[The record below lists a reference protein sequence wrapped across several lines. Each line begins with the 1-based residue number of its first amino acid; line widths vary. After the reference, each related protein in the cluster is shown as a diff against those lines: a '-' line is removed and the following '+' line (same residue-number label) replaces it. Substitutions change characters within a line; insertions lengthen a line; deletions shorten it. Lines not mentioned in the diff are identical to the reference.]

1 MRLLDG
7 GFWDFISPVNFV
19 KALTFYVGGGGT
31 PGPTTSTVNQSNL
44 PEYVQP
50 YVESMLGAA
59 QKQVYTMDGNNVTG
73 FQKYTPYS
81 TNMQDY
87 QAGFSPMQQ
96 QAFQGAANLQ
106 TPGQIG
112 AGSQLAG
119 ASGLGSLGTAGQAA
133 NLGQAATNV
142 GMGGLGY
149 GALGAGYG
157 ALGAGAG
164 QNAANIG
171 SLGTTLGLQAAQQAA
186 RQGSNVANQAI
197 GYGALG
203 SQAGQQATGYGQ
215 LGAQAGQQA
224 TGYGALG
231 AGYGMQAGQAGANFA
246 QQATDPNAVNAYMSP
261 YLQSALQPQLQEIG
275 RQYDITGTQ
284 QMGNATRAGAFGG
297 SREALMAAENQR
309 NKNVAMNQAIGQ
321 GYDKAFQNAQQQMQY
336 GAGLGLQG
344 QQAAMQGAG
353 LGITGQNAAMQGAQ
367 TGISGQQAA
376 MQGAQTGLSGLGQA
390 LSGYGLGLQ
399 GAQTGLSGV
408 GQGISGEQAAMQGAG
423 MGMQGAGMGLQGI
436 GTALQ
441 GYGQGQQG
449 LSTALQGYG
458 QAGQA
463 AGTLGQLGAQ
473 QLAAQQGI
481 LGTQNQFG
489 GQQQAQE
496 QAKINQAIQNYATE
510 QQFPML
516 QLGNISSLLRGLP
529 MQSTTTQTYQA
540 QPGLASQIG
549 ALGTGALGVAKL
561 AGAKKGGST
570 KAISKR
576 GGTGIDEMHLHELL
590 SYKE

>member
-1 MRLLDG
+1 M
-7 GFWDFISPVNFV
+7 ISFKSISEYFQNAF
-19 KALTFYVGGGGT
+19 TFYTGGGG
-31 PGPTTSTVNQSNL
+31 GGQTTSTVNQSNL

-59 QKQVYTMDGNNVTG
+59 QKQVYTMGKDAEGNDSITG

-81 TNMQDY
+81 SNMNDY

-106 TPGQIG
+106 TPGQFS

-119 ASGLGSLGTAGQAA
+119 ASGLGSLGIAGQAA
-133 NLGQAATNV
+133 NLGQQATNV

-164 QNAANIG
+164 QNAADIG
-171 SLGTTLGLQAAQQAA
+171 SLGTSLGLQAARQAS
-186 RQGSNVANQAI
+186 RQGANVANQAM

-203 SQAGQQATGYGQ
+203 SQAGQQATGYGA

-224 TGYGALG
+224 AGYGAMG
-231 AGYGMQAGQAGANFA
+231 AGYGAQAGQAGANFA
-246 QQATDPNAVNAYMSP
+246 QQATNPNAVQAYMNP
-261 YLQSALQPQLQEIG
+261 YLQASLNPQLDEMR
-275 RQYDITGTQ
+275 RQYGVQ
-284 QMGNATRAGAFGG
+284 QTNQMSNATKQGAFGG

-309 NKNVAMNQAIGQ
+309 NMNEAMNDAIAR
-321 GYDKAFQNAQQQMQY
+321 GYSTAFEKAQQQQQF
-336 GAGLGLQG
+336 GANLGLQG

-390 LSGYGLGLQ
+390 VSGYNLGLQ
-399 GAQTGLSGV
+399 GAQTGLQGV

-423 MGMQGAGMGLQGI
+423 LGMQGAGVGLQGI

-441 GYGQGQQG
+441 GFGQGQQG
-449 LSTALQGYG
+449 FGTALQGYG

-463 AGTLGQLGAQ
+463 AGTLGQLGTQ
-473 QLAAQQGI
+473 QLTAQQGI
-481 LGTQNQFG
+481 LGTQSQFG

-549 ALGTGALGVAKL
+549 ALGTGAIGLSKL
-561 AGAKKGGST
+561 AGAKAGGSA
-570 KAISKR
+570 KDISKR

>member
-1 MRLLDG
+1 MKLLDG
-7 GFWDFISPVNFV
+7 GFWDFISPSKVV
-19 KALTFYVGGGGT
+19 EMLTFYVGGGGS

-81 TNMQDY
+81 TNMNDY

-106 TPGQIG
+106 LPGQIG

-119 ASGLGSLGTAGQAA
+119 ASGLGSLGAAGQASM
-133 NLGQAATNV
+133 LGQQGANI

-157 ALGAGAG
+157 
-164 QNAANIG
+164 
-171 SLGTTLGLQAAQQAA
+171 
-186 RQGSNVANQAI
+186 
-197 GYGALG
+197 GY
-203 SQAGQQATGYGQ
+203 
-215 LGAQAGQQA
+215 GAQAGQNA

-231 AGYGMQAGQAGANFA
+231 AGYGMQAGQAGQNFA
-246 QQATDPNAVNAYMSP
+246 NQATNPNAVQAYMNP

-309 NKNVAMNQAIGQ
+309 NKNMAMNQAIGQ
-321 GYDKAFQNAQQQMQY
+321 GYNTAFQNAQQQMQY

-353 LGITGQNAAMQGAQ
+353 LGIQ
-367 TGISGQQAA
+367 GQQAA
-376 MQGAQTGLSGLGQA
+376 MQGAGL
-390 LSGYGLGLQ
+390 
-399 GAQTGLSGV
+399 
-408 GQGISGEQAAMQGAG
+408 
-423 MGMQGAGMGLQGI
+423 GMQGAGVGLQGI
-436 GTALQ
+436 NAALAGVGQ
-441 GYGQGQQG
+441 GLQGQQ
-449 LSTALQGYG
+449 TALQGYG

-463 AGTLGQLGAQ
+463 AGTLGQLGTQ

-549 ALGTGALGVAKL
+549 ALGTGAIGLSKL
-561 AGAKKGGST
+561 AGAKAGGSA
-570 KAISKR
+570 KDISKR